1 MAGLCAG
8 IGVRGVVNTL
18 WQRCY
23 PSLERFSFVYSEGKA
38 GGLALASSEGSRAKA
53 VEGGRGPAYRPKN
66 ICFCPRPPLNR
77 HIIIYFLFIPHLPQ
91 GLYSPAHVPDC

>member
-8 IGVRGVVNTL
+8 LWVRGVVNTL
-18 WQRCY
+18 WHRCY

-38 GGLALASSEGSRAKA
+38 GGLALASSEGSRARA
-53 VEGGRGPAYRPKN
+53 VEGVGGRPIGLKTFVFAPD
-66 ICFCPRPPLNR
+66 PLNR
-77 HIIIYFLFIPHLPQ
+77 HIIIYFLFLPHLPQ

>member
-8 IGVRGVVNTL
+8 LWVRGVVNTL

-38 GGLALASSEGSRAKA
+38 GGLALASSEGSRARA
-53 VEGGRGPAYRPKN
+53 VEGVGGRRYR
-66 ICFCPRPPLNR
+66 
-77 HIIIYFLFIPHLPQ
+77 
-91 GLYSPAHVPDC
+91 A